1 MKPYALHLL
10 AEHGDT
16 WCLDTSRLPEY
27 LYDGEERQTQRRLPQ
42 MSGRVAVIPVHGVL
56 TKRGGWGV
64 ESTDRI
70 LATVEAA
77 VGHKGVSGV
86 LLDVNSPGGSS
97 YGLQEFATRLRELRD
112 VKPIVAIGNP
122 LAASAAYWTASAA
135 KRIAVTPSGDM
146 GHIGVWSLHMDYSQF
161 LSEAGIKPTFIFAG
175 KHKVDG
181 NPFEPLSDEA
191 RADMQASVNETY
203 DQFIDAVA
211 QNRGMTR
218 TRVRAEMAD
227 GRIYGSKRALEIG
240 LVDRVGTVDELLSEM
255 GATSAADGASLR
267 AAADA
272 GELMLERWHGSP
284 QIAGVHYVES
294 AKARRERERRRTA

>member
-10 AEHGDT
+10 AEHGDI
-16 WCLDTSRLPEY
+16 WCLDASRLPEY
-27 LYDGEERQTQRRLPQ
+27 LYDGDERQVQRRMPQ
-42 MSGRVAVIPVHGVL
+42 MAGRVAVIPVHGVL

-70 LATVEAA
+70 LGTVEAA

-86 LLDVNSPGGSS
+86 LLDADSPGGSS
-97 YGLQEFATRLRELRD
+97 YGLQEFATRLRELREA
-112 VKPIVAIGNP
+112 KPIVAIGNP

-146 GHIGVWSLHMDYSQF
+146 GHIGVWSLHMDYSRYMDA
-161 LSEAGIKPTFIFAG
+161 AGIKPTFIYAG

-181 NPFEPLSDEA
+181 NPFEPLSEDA

-203 DQFIDAVA
+203 EQFVDAVA
-211 QNRGMTR
+211 QNRGMSR
-218 TRVRAEMAD
+218 ARVRAEMAD
-227 GRIYGSKRALEIG
+227 GRVYGAEKAAEIG
-240 LVDRVGTVDELLSEM
+240 LVDRVCTADELLREM
-255 GATSAADGASLR
+255 GATSATDGASLR
-267 AAADA
+267 MAQDA
-272 GELMLERWHGSP
+272 GEMLAAMWEGSP
-284 QIAGVHYVES
+284 QLAGVHYVEA

>member
-16 WCLDTSRLPEY
+16 WCLDASRLPEY
-27 LYDGEERQTQRRLPQ
+27 LYDGDERQVQRRMPQ
-42 MSGRVAVIPVHGVL
+42 MNGRVAVIPVHGVL

-64 ESTDRI
+64 ESTDRV
-70 LATVEAA
+70 LGTVEAA

-86 LLDVNSPGGSS
+86 LLDVDSPGGSS

-122 LAASAAYWTASAA
+122 RAASAAYWTASAA

-146 GHIGVWSLHMDYSQF
+146 GHIGVWSLHIDYSQY
-161 LSEAGIKPTFIFAG
+161 LSDAGIKPTFIFAG

-181 NPFEPLSDEA
+181 NRFEPLSDDA
-191 RADMQASVNETY
+191 RTEMQASVNDTY
-203 DQFIDAVA
+203 EQFIDAVA
-211 QNRGMTR
+211 QNRNMSR
-218 TRVRAEMAD
+218 VRVRAEMAD
-227 GRIYGSKRALEIG
+227 GRIYGAKQAAEIG
-240 LVDRVGTVDELLSEM
+240 LVDRVGTADEILREM
-255 GATSAADGASLR
+255 GATSATDGVSLR
-267 AAADA
+267 ASRDA
-272 GELMLERWHGSP
+272 GEMLSAMWEGSP
-284 QIAGVHYVES
+284 QLAGAHYIEA

>member
-1 MKPYALHLL
+1 MKTYALHLL

-16 WCLDTSRLPEY
+16 WCLDASRLPEY
-27 LYDGEERQTQRRLPQ
+27 LHDGDERRAQRRMPS
-42 MSGRVAVIPVHGVL
+42 MSGRVAVVPVHGVL

-70 LATVEAA
+70 LGTVEAA

-86 LLDVNSPGGSS
+86 LLDVDSPGGSS

-112 VKPIVAIGNP
+112 AKPIVAIGNP

-146 GHIGVWSLHMDYSQF
+146 GHIGVWSLHMDYSQYMA
-161 LSEAGIKPTFIFAG
+161 EAGIKPTFIYAG

-191 RADMQASVNETY
+191 RADMQASVNDTY
-203 DQFIDAVA
+203 EQFVDAVA
-211 QNRGMTR
+211 QNRGMSR
-218 TRVRAEMAD
+218 ARVRSEMAD
-227 GRIYGSKRALEIG
+227 GRIYSSAKALELG
-240 LVDRVGTVDELLSEM
+240 LVDRVGTVDELLHEM
-255 GATSAADGASLR
+255 GATSASDGASLR
-267 AAADA
+267 MAADA
-272 GELMLERWHGSP
+272 GEMLAAMWEGSP
-284 QIAGVHYVES
+284 QLAGVHYIEA